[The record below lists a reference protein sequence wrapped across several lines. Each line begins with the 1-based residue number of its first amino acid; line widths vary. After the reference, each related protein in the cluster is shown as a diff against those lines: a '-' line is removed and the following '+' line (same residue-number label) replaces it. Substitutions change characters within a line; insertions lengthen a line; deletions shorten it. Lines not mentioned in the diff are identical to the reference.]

1 MSWIRSRNQ
10 IAWIDLSTYCNAACP
25 QCHRTNP
32 IGLAKV
38 DWLELIQWD
47 LNKFKKSFPIDKLNS
62 IHTFEICGTWGDP
75 CMNKDIFEICE
86 YIIKNSKFTKITLST
101 NGSMRDEEWWWSL
114 GITCRDRLTVVF
126 TVDGIDQQMHE
137 KYRQKTDLYKILNH
151 METIVLS
158 GARAQ
163 GFTVVFKHNEKYIDK
178 IAEMCNVRGAQH
190 KWVSSNR
197 WPSGNVFKFTDENNN
212 KQILEKSVDVYKTN
226 RLIHVD

>member
-1 MSWIRSRNQ
+1 MSWIKNKQ

-32 IGLAKV
+32 TSLEKA

-47 LNKFKKSFPIDKLNS
+47 IDEFKKAFPKHILNS
-62 IHTFEICGTWGDP
+62 ILMFEICGTWGDP

-101 NGSMRDEEWWWSL
+101 NGSMRDEEWWWYL
-114 GITCRDRLTVVF
+114 GTMCRDRLNVIF
-126 TVDGIDQQMHE
+126 TVDGINQQMHE
-137 KYRQKTDLYKILNH
+137 KYRQKTDLNKILNH

-158 GARAQ
+158 GAWAQ

-178 IAEMCNVRGAQH
+178 IAEMCNLRGAQH
-190 KWVSSNR
+190 KWISSNR
-197 WPSGNVFKFTDENNN
+197 WPDGNVFKYIDPN
-212 KQILEKSVDVYKTN
+212 KNEQILEKSVDVYKTY
-226 RLIHVD
+226 RLMNDY